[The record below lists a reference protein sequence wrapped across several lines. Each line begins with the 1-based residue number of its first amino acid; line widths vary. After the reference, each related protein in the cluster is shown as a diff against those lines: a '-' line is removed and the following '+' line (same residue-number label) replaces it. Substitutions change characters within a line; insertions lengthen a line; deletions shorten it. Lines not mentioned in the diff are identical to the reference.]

1 MTLLSSMLN
10 RSSNEKPKGSKSQGN
25 NDCYKESTISCDEKS
40 HPQNRRDVK
49 ESIDDCEENSREES
63 SPILKFKETRSAH
76 RATMKGQHNKVQ
88 VVRMYKSDRS
98 RTTEESTVSKNST
111 RSRTT
116 EESTVSD
123 NSTRSRTEE
132 ESTVSDYGITTSSNM
147 SSTEEEST
155 VSENNTQGNTTTP
168 NKLDIHHSGCTRPHF
183 TAQRETQIDRSG
195 SKSFETIHSK
205 AVKTANAHKY
215 SKTTGQVNAHS
226 SLLST
231 RRLIIE
237 SIEFFDYTH
246 KFHGGGYP
254 MLNIK
259 VYRVLFI

>member
-1 MTLLSSMLN
+1 LNQAIADQVWREMTLLSLMLN
-10 RSSNEKPKGSKSQGN
+10 RSSNEKPKGSKSQGY

-40 HPQNRRDVK
+40 HPQNWRDVI
-49 ESIDDCEENSREES
+49 EPIDDCKENSREES
-63 SPILKFKETRSAH
+63 SHILKFKETRSAH
-76 RATMKGQHNKVQ
+76 RATMKGQHDKVQ

-98 RTTEESTVSKNST
+98 RTTEESTVFNNST
-111 RSRTT
+111 RSCTQ
-116 EESTVSD
+116 
-123 NSTRSRTEE
+123 E

-168 NKLDIHHSGCTRPHF
+168 SKLDIHHSGCTRPHF
-183 TAQRETQIDRSG
+183 TAQGETQIDRSG

-259 VYRVLFI
+259 VYRVLCI